1 MSDQQFQEASELYR
15 SVQPQIQSLQDQL
28 KQLRKDESKAKRIFK
43 KYMKRNNLMEMNVGG
58 VNFVIENKERVQCN
72 IDLVE
77 EHFNSAEVEN
87 FIRENTVVK
96 EVFKCA

>member
-72 IDLVE
+72 MDLVE